1 MDGNKILVVSKYL
14 ELGLAVWPLTN
25 ESSSSIDAQLATLTP
40 EEARKCKRK
49 FRKEWRKR
57 RRNFSDKEMADCFF
71 GTPGKGPS
79 ASQKQTRK
87 SEVHVQIFLEAT
99 QEKP

>member
-25 ESSSSIDAQLATLTP
+25 ESSSSIDAQLSTLTP

-57 RRNFSDKEMADCFF
+57 KRNFSDQEMADCFF
-71 GTPGKGPS
+71 GLPGKSPTE
-79 ASQKQTRK
+79 SQKHIRK
-87 SEVHVQIFLEAT
+87 SEVHVQIFLEAAL
-99 QEKP
+99 EKP